1 MDPARDESLIIE
13 ILELKDDVAD
23 NGSATWFLQDLAIE
37 QSAEGTIVI
46 SFPFVFLTIYS
57 KLKLLLDIFY
67 FFQISVIFCLIFLV

>member
-37 QSAEGTIVI
+37 QNAEGTIVI
-46 SFPFVFLTIYS
+46 SFSFRVPYNLF
-57 KLKLLLDIFY
+57 
-67 FFQISVIFCLIFLV
+67 